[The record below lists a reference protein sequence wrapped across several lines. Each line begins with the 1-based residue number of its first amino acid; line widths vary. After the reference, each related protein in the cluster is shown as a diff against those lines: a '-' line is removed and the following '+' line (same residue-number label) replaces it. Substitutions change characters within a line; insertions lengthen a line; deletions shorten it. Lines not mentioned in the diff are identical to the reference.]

1 MSGHYRKEK
10 NCLNCGHHV
19 EEHYCSHCGQPN
31 LELKEPFWH
40 FIGHSIG
47 HYFHFDSKFF
57 HTLVPLLSKP
67 GQITLDYLAGKR
79 ARYIHPVSL
88 YIFVSIIYF
97 IIVPHSLKENT
108 DNPELK
114 KQQADSV
121 ASVLRNNKAK
131 LDRISPGLGGAI
143 KIKLDADSQ
152 FNSMD
157 TKSQVRFVDSLKKI
171 QQVKPSD
178 QLAGQIDDYND
189 IINDKKDTSYAAYLA
204 RQKTLPA
211 DEQDAWWLRRLHKMK
226 YQKKAENRGGETE
239 AHTASPEHKIDI
251 KEELKKY
258 QPKQYFLLM
267 PLLALFIMVNFR
279 KNRIYY
285 IDHLVFTIHG
295 MTAYFIVSIVTKPI
309 EKYIFGIDSFV
320 SQAIE
325 LLVFAGIVWY
335 LYSGLKL
342 FYNRSRGVT
351 IRKTITVM
359 FMYTLAVFISEQI
372 IREIITIIHS

>member
-57 HTLVPLLSKP
+57 QTLVPLLTKP
-67 GQITLDYLAGKR
+67 GQLTLDYLAGKR

-88 YIFVSIIYF
+88 YIFVSVVYF
-97 IIVPHSLKENT
+97 IIVPHTLKEEKDDSKPKTEQGEKAAKAIRANRDKLDKAIPGT
-108 DNPELK
+108 GRKIDIVLDSAVKFNKLSLPAKRLYLDK
-114 KQQADSV
+114 VRKQQA
-121 ASVLRNNKAK
+121 AK
-131 LDRISPGLGGAI
+131 P
-143 KIKLDADSQ
+143 
-152 FNSMD
+152 N
-157 TKSQVRFVDSLKKI
+157 DSLTVVI
-171 QQVKPSD
+171 QEFEE
-178 QLAGQIDDYND
+178 LYAEAN
-189 IINDKKDTSYAAYLA
+189 DTSYAAYAA
-204 RQKTLPA
+204 RQKILP
-211 DEQDAWWLRRLHKMK
+211 
-226 YQKKAENRGGETE
+226 KAERDNWLTQKAIKLALENGEKKPDKL
-239 AHTASPEHKIDI
+239 TAEETKIDI
-251 KEELKKY
+251 KEEFKKY
-258 QPKQYFLLM
+258 EPKQYFLLM

-295 MTAYFIVSIVTKPI
+295 MTAYFIISIVTKPI
-309 EKYIFGIDSFV
+309 NRYIFGLDSWMSSIV
-320 SQAIE
+320 NT
-325 LLVFAGIVWY
+325 LVFVGIVWY

-342 FYNRSRGVT
+342 FYQRSRNVT

-359 FMYTLAVFISEQI
+359 FMYALAVSITKWMVTYFIL
-372 IREIITIIHS
+372 HVMH

>member
-19 EEHYCSHCGQPN
+19 EEHYCTHCGQPN

-88 YIFVSIIYF
+88 YIFVSIVYF
-97 IIVPHSLKENT
+97 IIVPHSLKEKT
-108 DNPELK
+108 KPAELSTAQK
-114 KQQADSV
+114 DS
-121 ASVLRNNKAK
+121 AATAIRKSKTTLNS
-131 LDRISPGLGGAI
+131 ISPGLG
-143 KIKLDADSQ
+143 DAVRVNLNTDSQ
-152 FNSMD
+152 FNALD
-157 TKSQVRFVDSLKKI
+157 LKSQVHYVDSLKKI
-171 QQVKPSD
+171 YQAKPSD
-178 QLAGQIDDYND
+178 NLENRIDNYQDIIDDRQ
-189 IINDKKDTSYAAYLA
+189 DTSYAAYLA
-204 RQKTLPA
+204 RQKILPV
-211 DEQDAWWLRRLHKMK
+211 DQQDSWWVRRVQKLKYDKRAKKHAVKSSEREEEGHKV
-226 YQKKAENRGGETE
+226 N
-239 AHTASPEHKIDI
+239 I
-251 KEELKKY
+251 EEEVKKY

-267 PLLALFIMVNFR
+267 PLLALFIMINFR

-295 MTAYFIVSIVTKPI
+295 MTAYFIVSIITKPI
-309 EKYIFGIDSFV
+309 EKYIFGIDSYISQLMEFV
-320 SQAIE
+320 
-325 LLVFAGIVWY
+325 VFIGIVWY

-342 FYNRSRGVT
+342 FYQRSRAVT
-351 IRKTITVM
+351 IRKTIAVM
-359 FMYTLAVFISEQI
+359 LMYSITFYISEEIIRQI
-372 IREIITIIHS
+372 IILIMT